1 MAPKR
6 KLLRF
11 AGVGCAS
18 ILLIVIAI
26 AIWLAIL
33 LREMAAPVAL
43 TDYHPFRSQAKKERY
58 LAFYDARAARWPV
71 PSETLFVDT
80 GWGATFVRI
89 SGRADGPPLVLLPGA
104 GATGLMFAP
113 NVAAWAG
120 RFRIYAVDD
129 VYDFGRSV
137 YVRELKTPDDYVD
150 WLDQVLDGLALG
162 RRVNLL
168 GLSYGGWVASQYGLR
183 HPERLSRL
191 VLVAPAA
198 TVAQLS
204 LDFVKRGV
212 LCAIPHRYFIESMV
226 RWSIADA
233 TRGTPEQRRLA
244 EEAVENASLG
254 LRCFRLRKAVNPTIL
269 SDEEWRSY
277 QVPVLFLVGEN
288 EVIYEVSARQ
298 AVARLQHV
306 APRIETEVFP
316 GCGHDISIVQMDRFN
331 RRVARFLTPHDEL
344 NTRE

>member
-1 MAPKR
+1 MPPKR

-11 AGVGCAS
+11 LGFGCAS

-26 AIWLAIL
+26 AVWLAIL
-33 LREMAAPVAL
+33 FREMTAPVAL

-58 LAFYDARAARWPV
+58 LAYYDARAARWPV
-71 PSETLFVDT
+71 PSETLSVDT
-80 GWGATFVRI
+80 TWGATFVRV

-113 NVAAWAG
+113 NVAAWAR
-120 RFRIYAVDD
+120 RFRVYAVDD

-150 WLDQVLDGLALG
+150 WLHQVLDGLGLG
-162 RRVNLL
+162 QRVNLL

-204 LDFVKRGV
+204 PDFVKHGL
-212 LCAIPHRYFIESMV
+212 LCAIPHPYFMESMV
-226 RWSIADA
+226 RWSIPDA
-233 TRGTPEQRRLA
+233 IRGTPEQRRLA
-244 EEAVENASLG
+244 EEAAENASLG
-254 LRCFRLRKAVNPTIL
+254 LRCFRLRKAVNPTVL

-288 EVIYEVSARQ
+288 EVIYEISARQ
-298 AVARLQHV
+298 AVARLQRV

-316 GCGHDISIVQMDRFN
+316 GCGHDISIVQRERFDS
-331 RRVARFLTPHDEL
+331 RVARFLTPDAERK
-344 NTRE
+344 TRE